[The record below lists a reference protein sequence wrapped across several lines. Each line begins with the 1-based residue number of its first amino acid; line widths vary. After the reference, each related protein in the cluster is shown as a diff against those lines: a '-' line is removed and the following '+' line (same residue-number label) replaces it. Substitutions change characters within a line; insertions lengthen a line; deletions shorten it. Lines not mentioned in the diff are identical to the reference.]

1 MLGQFRPADEDVLSR
16 FAIPSLSPSCGPG
29 AVPNLLA
36 QSALDATNE
45 FPFILSKFH
54 SFDAVSVA
62 LFGYS
67 RTQTQL
73 PRVLSPGCITLE
85 DTFLFPS

>member
-1 MLGQFRPADEDVLSR
+1 MLGQFRPEDEDVLSH
-16 FAIPSLSPSCGPG
+16 FAILSLSPSCGLG
-29 AVPNLLA
+29 AVPNLLT
-36 QSALDATNE
+36 QSAPDATNE
-45 FPFILSKFH
+45 FPFILSEFH

-67 RTQTQL
+67 RTQTL
-73 PRVLSPGCITLE
+73 RLKVPSPGCITLE

>member
-1 MLGQFRPADEDVLSR
+1 MLGQFGPADEDVLSH
-16 FAIPSLSPSCGPG
+16 FAILSLFPSCGLG

-45 FPFILSKFH
+45 FPFILSEFH
-54 SFDAVSVA
+54 SFGAVSVA

-67 RTQTQL
+67 MTQTL
-73 PRVLSPGCITLE
+73 RPKVLSLG
-85 DTFLFPS
+85 

>member
-45 FPFILSKFH
+45 FPFILSAFH
-54 SFDAVSVA
+54 SFDAVIVA

-67 RTQTQL
+67 MTQTLL
-73 PRVLSPGCITLE
+73 PRVPSPGCITLE